1 MPRFVTQE
9 ADSAQAPSEYIM
21 TEDDITR
28 NVALHHA
35 QQGGTRVT
43 ESIERNSVRPAIRRW
58 LSRQRMVRVWLPIVV
73 QKATHSLVFLQATEG
88 NSSVTTQPLASEEHP
103 CPTDRQASEGRN
115 YPATRRAPQTSEGH
129 VYPATRQAMTPA
141 QPDPDEQFDTIS
153 TRPDVVMREVPID
166 TSQLLSF
173 SDILDYERNPSS
185 ALHIYHRLSGLL
197 FEFEAGFDALRS
209 PSSAEMKDDVD
220 RSIRAFNSSVGQE
233 GPWAGCAACGE
244 IFSPDD
250 SELMQLNNTLA
261 LSHLERSEDYAA
273 HWRAL
278 PPVYRAAHHTTE
290 IDGRLYALAPQLVD
304 LSLNTGYI
312 CRDCQNP
319 HRGKGHTTFMKLD
332 YGVSYLDNELFQASL
347 PASVRERK
355 LTDFNKMVLARSIQ
369 YTVHVKLYGSRGED
383 ASMQASLPKIL
394 SEHYVS

>member
-1 MPRFVTQE
+1 
-9 ADSAQAPSEYIM
+9 M

-28 NVALHHA
+28 NVAQYHA
-35 QQGGTRVT
+35 QQGGTRVIEPT
-43 ESIERNSVRPAIRRW
+43 ERNSVRPAIRRW
-58 LSRQRMVRVWLPIVV
+58 LSRQRMVRVCLPIVV
-73 QKATHSLVFLQATEG
+73 QKATHPLVFRQDTEG
-88 NSSVTTQPLASEEHP
+88 NSSVTIQPRASGEHP
-103 CPTDRQASEGRN
+103 RPTNRQAGEGHNYPATRPN
-115 YPATRRAPQTSEGH
+115 PEVHVYPSTRQADPDDTSHVYPATRRATTS
-129 VYPATRQAMTPA
+129 A

-153 TRPDVVMREVPID
+153 TRPDVVSRVVPID

-185 ALHIYHRLSGLL
+185 ALHMYHHLSGLL

-233 GPWAGCAACGE
+233 APWAGCAACGE

-250 SELMQLNNTLA
+250 SELMQLDNTLA

-290 IDGRLYALAPQLVD
+290 IEGRLYAFAPQLVD

-347 PASVRERK
+347 PASVRGRK

-394 SEHYVS
+394 SEHSIS